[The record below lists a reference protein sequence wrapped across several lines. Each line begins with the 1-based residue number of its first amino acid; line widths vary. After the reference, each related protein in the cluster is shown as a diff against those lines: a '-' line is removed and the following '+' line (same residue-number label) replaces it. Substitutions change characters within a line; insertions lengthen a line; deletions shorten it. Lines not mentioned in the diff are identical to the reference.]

1 MIMKLSLKSFIL
13 VNIILCLVG
22 VVSILIGIIATGLL
36 AKSLLDAVGIGLL
49 AAGAVNI
56 VDRSLTLEPPP
67 IPLQGIEVAAEKRIA
82 LPQEII
88 DLKYAAD
95 KVDIIGVSLTH
106 VLDEIINDPRQRIID
121 RLLKH
126 NLQLRLFMVH
136 PASEYLKQRAR
147 EDNNQDIV
155 ELVRNQKYSVELCV
169 KFFDQLS
176 EAYKSASKAKTLN
189 RHLTGSLQIKLLDF
203 CPYIS
208 IYRIDEEDIYW
219 GLYTSDKAGVN
230 LPLFRTSANQN
241 PTLYKHLHQH
251 IHGLMDRDVKYPD
264 LVSMTEMGRPILN
277 SDLAVKTLGS
287 TQLPLHHKKRA

>member
-1 MIMKLSLKSFIL
+1 MKLSLRSFIL
-13 VNIILCLVG
+13 VNVILCLVG
-22 VVSILIGIIATGLL
+22 VVSVFYGIITSDVLF
-36 AKSLLDAVGIGLL
+36 KSLLQAVGIGLL

-67 IPLQGIEVAAEKRIA
+67 VPQQSVEVVAEKRIA
-82 LPQEII
+82 TPQEIL
-88 DLKYAAD
+88 DLKYDAD

-106 VLDEIINDPRQRIID
+106 VLEEMINDPRQRIID

-136 PASEYLKQRAR
+136 PASEYLKQRAH
-147 EDNNQDIV
+147 EDKQDV
-155 ELVRNQKYSVELCV
+155 AELVSNQKHSVELCV
-169 KFFDQLS
+169 KFFDQLN

-189 RHLTGSLQIKLLDF
+189 KHLTGSLQIKLLDF
-203 CPYIS
+203 CPYIT

-230 LPLFRTSANQN
+230 LPSFRTSSSQD
-241 PTLYKHLHQH
+241 PSLYKHLHQH

-277 SDLAVKTLGS
+277 NDLAEKTL
-287 TQLPLHHKKRA
+287 K